1 MLAHSVLAITL
12 LAVLVP
18 SVLAQAT
25 VLSFRNDTTS
35 AVVVQMGTIV
45 RGRVL
50 NDQPLVLRIGA
61 TARVPFTGDKLIT
74 IYDGKSNRILHQ
86 AVQKFQGVASTF
98 SIQPD
103 PQSPGKVKLVAPR
116 VAAPAGP

>member
-1 MLAHSVLAITL
+1 MFAKSVLAIAL

-18 SVLAQAT
+18 SVLAQAAALT
-25 VLSFRNDTTS
+25 FRNDTMA
-35 AVVVQMGTIV
+35 AVVVQTGTIL

-50 NDQPLVLRIGA
+50 NDQPLVLRAGA
-61 TARVPFTGDKLIT
+61 SSRVSLNSDKLIL

-86 AVQKFQGVASTF
+86 AVQKFQGVPALL

-103 PQSPGKVKLVAPR
+103 PQAPGKVKLVIPRAADPVAP
-116 VAAPAGP
+116 